1 MAEKKLLHEY
11 LVVILREGRLEV
23 IPFENKTTPEC
34 VEGYFDRVS
43 EQWSDAYLCKV
54 LKGPIKLA

>member
-11 LVVILREGRLEV
+11 LIVISREGELEV
-23 IPFENKTTPEC
+23 VPFGNEYAIKEI
-34 VEGYFDRVS
+34 EAYFNRVS

-54 LKGPIKLA
+54 IRGPIEI